1 MIERYAVYGF
11 ETTHDALSAER
22 VLADAGLRFVT
33 IPTPKSLGALC
44 GIALRVPIAE
54 AGAAENAL
62 HAAGLAWKTRAEID
76 DRAPSGLSR

>member
-11 ETTHDALSAER
+11 KTTHDALSAER
-22 VLADAGLRFVT
+22 VLADAGLSFVT

-54 AGAAENAL
+54 AGAAEGAL
-62 HAAGLAWKTRAEID
+62 RAAGLDWTARAEID
-76 DRAPSGLSR
+76 DRAPRGVSR